1 MIINVFRDGFAN
13 AGNPLQLAQTGPG
26 DRSRR
31 TEMVQHG
38 PLAPRPDPGDLIERR
53 AAERFCPLG
62 TVRTDREAVRLVAQA
77 LQKVQHGVTWIERK
91 WRSPWQEKALASG
104 VAVGPFGYR
113 ADRDVV
119 NPELIKNALCDLE
132 LP

>member
-13 AGNPLQLAQTGPG
+13 AGNPLQLAKTGPG

-31 TEMVQHG
+31 TEMVQHC

-53 AAERFCPLG
+53 AAERLCPPS

-77 LQKVQHGVTWIERK
+77 LQKVKHGVPRIE
-91 WRSPWQEKALASG
+91 
-104 VAVGPFGYR
+104 
-113 ADRDVV
+113 
-119 NPELIKNALCDLE
+119 
-132 LP
+132 